1 MAACLSQPLFAIN
14 AVLAAQETPAQL
26 LIVSGPAGSGKTT
39 VCEGL
44 LQTETNLER
53 VITTTTRPPR
63 RGEVD
68 GVDYHFL
75 KTESFEARI
84 KAGDFYEY
92 ARVHRNLYGTQKK
105 AVQEKLEAGIHL
117 LLNIDVQGAAS
128 FRTAAENDLLLVGR
142 VTTVFIMPPGL
153 EALQERLAGRGTD
166 SKAEVQRRLEVAKS
180 EMLEAPHYDHI
191 LQSSTREADLAALRA
206 IYRAF

>member
-1 MAACLSQPLFAIN
+1 MN
-14 AVLAAQETPAQL
+14 TH
-26 LIVSGPAGSGKTT
+26 GSTAT
-39 VCEGL
+39 F
-44 LQTETNLER
+44 TA
-53 VITTTTRPPR
+53 
-63 RGEVD
+63 
-68 GVDYHFL
+68 L
-75 KTESFEARI
+75 K
-84 KAGDFYEY
+84 
-92 ARVHRNLYGTQKK
+92 KK

-128 FRTAAENDLLLVGR
+128 FRATAEKDPLLAGR

-191 LQSSTREADLAALRA
+191 LQSSTR
-206 IYRAF
+206 